1 MNDART
7 VGVFI
12 ADYTIDNSPS
22 LINLIDLFARSGQVD
37 VYLLRVAHT
46 TNPVLSRKTVRVL
59 DYSRTPGAW
68 AEHRRLADGYDDY
81 IGVDPHGFVMCRELF
96 PLARP
101 VYYSLELYMS
111 YDHTG
116 LDYPGPVRQ
125 KERDQIHEAAGLIIQ
140 SDEKARLF
148 KADYRL
154 ADEMPIFILPVTYQG
169 PADPAKS
176 DLIRRR
182 YGISPDQSIALHLG
196 GIAPW
201 FSCAEIAAVFAGL
214 PDWVLF
220 FQGYP
225 DKAYARE
232 LQKVLDQKKVANVIL
247 TDQVYDSLEEVD
259 GVIRSCDV
267 GIAWYND
274 ISISFRTNGQSS
286 GKIPGYMRFGLP
298 VIAKAYPSTRAA
310 IADPGAGL
318 CVDDYLEIPAA
329 LATVRS
335 GYPAFSRRALAEYER
350 TYRFESY
357 EEPLISFVR
366 GQRPKS
372 VQAVET
378 QSAPS
383 QLETDSLQKAGD
395 GMAGA
400 VDRVRSLA
408 DDGQAKPDRTGQGG
422 ATHHFNWDRLMENRR
437 VDDFLASDELWGAHQ
452 DADNPGRRA
461 WRRFLGE
468 QAEVG
473 PVRILEV
480 GFGSGI
486 DYRAAE
492 KEGLFDSGRIEYH
505 GADVTRTFVE
515 NARKRFDRLTAHLI
529 DGYKLPFENDSFDLV
544 YLRHVFEHQI
554 HYKWLLGEILRVC
567 RGQVF
572 VNFFIPLS
580 DADADCINFD
590 GTWYHNVY
598 SRQCF
603 CDFVQ
608 ARGFDVWE
616 TERFESGDKIDQL
629 VLLTPSGR
637 ATAIDSAAAPA
648 KTMVSSE
655 KSLNIVHTVEF
666 YHPHLGGAELVIQQV
681 SERLVRRGHRV
692 TVATTEMAVRET
704 DRLNGVH
711 IKGFAVK
718 GALGRRIAGPDVERY
733 RNFLLTCD
741 ADVVMNYAAQQWATD
756 LAFETLAATAGCRVN
771 LIAPCGYSALDGP
784 RTLRWPAFADYFE
797 RVIPRFLPLYD
808 AAIYHS
814 ARYQDYAFAEDRG
827 FTNSVV
833 IPNGVD
839 MDEFDRTPEV
849 DFREKYNITTRYF
862 GLCVANYLPG
872 KGQDRVIDCVRAM
885 GRNDFTLVFV
895 GKEGSERARLQP
907 LAQGVPVIFL
917 KDIPRA
923 DTVAAFHGADLFI
936 FGSRIEAAPL
946 VIIEAM
952 AAATP
957 FVSTDCGNVAEMAGG
972 VVCEPEAMAKNANR
986 LLDDPGLRAALAK
999 DGLRQVREELNWE
1012 SVVDRYEALYLRLH
1026 HAKTRKTAPLPP
1038 ETVWR
1043 QCIEDLDRRIDADPG
1058 KVALYLNAARILVDG
1073 HQPDEARKYMED
1085 ALELDPDHVEA
1096 HSLTEATGARP

>member
-22 LINLIDLFARSGQVD
+22 LINLIDLLARSGQVD
-37 VYLLRVAHT
+37 VYLLRVAHA
-46 TNPVLSRKTVRVL
+46 TNPVLARKTVRVL

-81 IGVDPHGFVMCRELF
+81 VGVDPHGFVMCRELF

-116 LDYPGPVRQ
+116 LDYPEPVRQ

-140 SDEKARLF
+140 SEEKARLF
-148 KADYRL
+148 RADYAL
-154 ADEMPIFILPVTYQG
+154 ADTVPTFILPVTYQG

-182 YGISPDQSIALHLG
+182 YGISADQSIALHLG

-201 FSCAEIAAVFAGL
+201 FSCAEIAGIFSGL

-232 LQKVLDQKKVANVIL
+232 LQNVLDQKKVANVIL
-247 TDQVYDSLEEVD
+247 TDRVYDSLEEVD

-274 ISISFRTNGQSS
+274 ISIGFRTNGQSS

-318 CVDDYLEIPAA
+318 CVDDYFEIPAA
-329 LATVRS
+329 LAAIRDDHA
-335 GYPAFSRRALAEYER
+335 GFSRRALAEYER
-350 TYRFESY
+350 TYRFENH
-357 EEPLISFVR
+357 EARLLAFIRGEDPLPVQVGQTASR
-366 GQRPKS
+366 KTQRPDPPLPE
-372 VQAVET
+372 A
-378 QSAPS
+378 
-383 QLETDSLQKAGD
+383 
-395 GMAGA
+395 
-400 VDRVRSLA
+400 
-408 DDGQAKPDRTGQGG
+408 
-422 ATHHFNWDRLMENRR
+422 ATHHFNWDRLMKNRK

-452 DADNPGRRA
+452 NADNPGRRA
-461 WRRFLGE
+461 WRRFLGK
-468 QAEVG
+468 QAEAG
-473 PVRILEV
+473 PVKILEI

-492 KEGLFDSGRIEYH
+492 KEGLLDSGRIEYH
-505 GADVTRTFVE
+505 GADVTKTFVE
-515 NARKRFDRLTAHLI
+515 NAKTHFERLTAHLI
-529 DGYKLPFENDSFDLV
+529 DGYKLPFEDNSFDLV

-554 HYKWLLGEILRVC
+554 HYQWMLGEILRVC

-580 DADADCINFD
+580 DDHTDRIDFD
-590 GTWYHNVY
+590 GTWHHNTY
-598 SRQCF
+598 SRQRF
-603 CDFVQ
+603 CDFAQ
-608 ARGFDVWE
+608 ARGFVVRE
-616 TERFESGDKIDQL
+616 VERFTTGDKTDQL
-629 VLLTPSGR
+629 ILLTPSN
-637 ATAIDSAAAPA
+637 AAVRVDPYAGPVR
-648 KTMVSSE
+648 TRIPSE

-666 YHPHLGGAELVIQQV
+666 YHPHLGGAELVVQQV

-704 DRLNGVH
+704 DRLNGVE
-711 IKGFAVK
+711 IAGFAVK

-756 LAFETLAATAGCRVN
+756 LAFETVAATAGRRVN

-797 RVIPRFLPLYD
+797 RVIPQHLPFYD

-814 ARYQDYAFAEDRG
+814 ARYQDHAFADDHG

-839 MDEFDRTPEV
+839 MDEFDRPLEV
-849 DFREKYNITTRYF
+849 DFRETYGITTRYF

-872 KGQDRVIDCVRAM
+872 KGQDRVIDCVRGM
-885 GRNDFTLVFV
+885 GRNDFSLVCI
-895 GKEGSERARLQP
+895 GKEGGEQARLEQ
-907 LAQGVPVIFL
+907 LAQGVAVIFL
-917 KDIPRA
+917 QDIPRA
-923 DTVAAFHGADLFI
+923 HTVAAFHGADLFI

-972 VVCEPEAMAKNANR
+972 VVCAPEAMAENANR
-986 LLDDPGLRAALAK
+986 LLDDPGLRAALAQ
-999 DGLRQVREELNWE
+999 DGHRQVREELNWE
-1012 SVVDRYEALYLRLH
+1012 SVTDRYEALYQRLH
-1026 HAKTRKTAPLPP
+1026 HAKTQRMAPPPP
-1038 ETVWR
+1038 ETAWCH
-1043 QCIEDLDRRIDADPG
+1043 CIEDLDRRIDADPG
-1058 KVALYLNAARILVDG
+1058 KVALYLNAARILVDA

-1096 HSLTEATGARP
+1096 HSLSETIGARP